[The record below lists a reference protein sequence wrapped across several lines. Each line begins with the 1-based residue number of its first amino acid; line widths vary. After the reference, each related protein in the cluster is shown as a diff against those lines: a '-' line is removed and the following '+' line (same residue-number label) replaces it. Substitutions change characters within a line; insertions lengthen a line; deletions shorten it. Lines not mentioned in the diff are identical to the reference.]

1 MLRFQRRILFMNH
14 KRNTDGVLKHAMNKS
29 KETSTRV
36 ENAIKKAV
44 KERTRINFNSIATSA
59 NVSKS
64 YLYNNKDFRVRIETL
79 RSQQN
84 EVKNVKSIKHNTS
97 EKSKDTI
104 IEALRHKVK
113 ELEKENKRLTGENKL
128 LLGKLYDKL

>member
-1 MLRFQRRILFMNH
+1 MH
-14 KRNTDGVLKHAMNKS
+14 KS
-29 KETSTRV
+29 KATSTRV
-36 ENAIKKAV
+36 ENAIKKAI
-44 KERTRINFNSIATSA
+44 KERARINFNSIATSA

-79 RSQQN
+79 RRQQN

-97 EKSKDTI
+97 DKSKDTI

-113 ELEKENKRLTGENKL
+113 ELEKENKKLTGENKL

>member
-1 MLRFQRRILFMNH
+1 MNH

-44 KERTRINFNSIATSA
+44 KERARINFNSIATSA

-97 EKSKDTI
+97 EQSKDII